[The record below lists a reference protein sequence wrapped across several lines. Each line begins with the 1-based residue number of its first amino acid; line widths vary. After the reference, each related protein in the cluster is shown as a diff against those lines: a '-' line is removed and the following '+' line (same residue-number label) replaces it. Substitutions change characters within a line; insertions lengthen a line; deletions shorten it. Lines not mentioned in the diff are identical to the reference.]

1 MQLYNAILHACIRVD
16 LCFCRNRNRK
26 LSMFA
31 SFCLCARALFTRLIT
46 ASPLRPNVVIGC
58 TSVRLLVC
66 ISASLSLSREHSN
79 PTYFLPFLSACLP
92 PCPSHSPSVPPHSTL
107 TPNFSVLT
115 LTTAWGVYTM
125 SLCSGSWAPP
135 ASLTPASDVRKAV
148 YSVGAKSGDIIQLV
162 G

>member
-46 ASPLRPNVVIGC
+46 ASTLRPNVVIGC

-92 PCPSHSPSVPPHSTL
+92 VCLSGGSRILCLGGAYGGGHFCLGGLMGLKRRRRETAIADGKKP
-107 TPNFSVLT
+107 
-115 LTTAWGVYTM
+115 LTTR
-125 SLCSGSWAPP
+125 GSEG
-135 ASLTPASDVRKAV
+135 AS
-148 YSVGAKSGDIIQLV
+148 
-162 G
+162 